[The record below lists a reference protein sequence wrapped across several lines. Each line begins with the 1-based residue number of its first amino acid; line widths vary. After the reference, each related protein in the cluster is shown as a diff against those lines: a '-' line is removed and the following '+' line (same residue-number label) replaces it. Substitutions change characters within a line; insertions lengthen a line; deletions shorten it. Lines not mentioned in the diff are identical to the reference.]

1 MAKQPYRMTKLS
13 EIRPYDRNPRI
24 IPQAAV
30 DAVARS
36 IQAFGF
42 RAPIVVDANGVILA
56 GHTRYK
62 AAQQLGLDTV
72 PVVWQSDITDI
83 QARGYRIADN
93 KVAEIATWD
102 RDALDDEVRELA
114 EIADA
119 DLDALGLAD
128 WELDRILHDCDV
140 PPGAES
146 EGREEAVR
154 SGATEDARSI
164 APHKAAL
171 LEDAPP
177 SEAAYAESVSSGS
190 PLKYFSS
197 AKGLIYEPDP
207 SKAPEDALDCVAT
220 ERYHAFINELDHAR
234 GLSDSER
241 EFLRISATR
250 FYEFDYTKIAN
261 YYACAGSAMQAAMR
275 RLALVI
281 VDFDEAIRI
290 GLVECENK
298 IAGLLDKG
306 GEG

>member
-13 EIRPYDRNPRI
+13 EIRPYEKNPRI

-42 RAPIVVDANGVILA
+42 RAPIVVDAEGVILA

-72 PVVWQSDITDI
+72 PVVWQSDITGI

-128 WELDRILHDCDV
+128 WEIQRILGQSGTV
-140 PPGAES
+140 EEIFNGVEGGRNSLPPRENARPNANGPAPNAPDGGFIFDAGPDES
-146 EGREEAVR
+146 K
-154 SGATEDARSI
+154 SQDARFRLSI
-164 APHKAAL
+164 IFEKKK
-171 LEDAPP
+171 D
-177 SEAAYAESVSSGS
+177 
-190 PLKYFSS
+190 
-197 AKGLIYEPDP
+197 
-207 SKAPEDALDCVAT
+207 LD
-220 ERYHAFINELDHAR
+220 
-234 GLSDSER
+234 
-241 EFLRISATR
+241 EFLDNNRA
-250 FYEFDYTKIAN
+250 E
-261 YYACAGSAMQAAMR
+261 
-275 RLALVI
+275 
-281 VDFDEAIRI
+281 
-290 GLVECENK
+290 LVEKFGCN
-298 IAGLLDKG
+298 ITVGAV
-306 GEG
+306 

>member
-42 RAPIVVDANGVILA
+42 CAPIVVDANGVILA

-119 DLDALGLAD
+119 DLDALGLAS
-128 WELDRILHDCDV
+128 WELERIMADATPEVALE
-140 PPGAES
+140 PGGQNQAQKYASRATSPAFGEAPNESNEIGPYSPVKINDNSITICYAE
-146 EGREEAVR
+146 
-154 SGATEDARSI
+154 EDL
-164 APHKAAL
+164 PELAAL
-171 LEDAPP
+171 
-177 SEAAYAESVSSGS
+177 
-190 PLKYFSS
+190 
-197 AKGLIYEPDP
+197 
-207 SKAPEDALDCVAT
+207 
-220 ERYHAFINELDHAR
+220 
-234 GLSDSER
+234 
-241 EFLRISATR
+241 LRISADRISGLKTVH
-250 FYEFDYTKIAN
+250 FDRLN
-261 YYACAGSAMQAAMR
+261 ELQAR
-275 RLALVI
+275 
-281 VDFDEAIRI
+281 EPQ
-290 GLVECENK
+290 K
-298 IAGLLDKG
+298 
-306 GEG
+306 

>member
-1 MAKQPYRMTKLS
+1 MAKQPYRMTKLA
-13 EIRPYDRNPRI
+13 EIRPYEKNPRI

-102 RDALDDEVRELA
+102 RDALDVEVRELA

-128 WELDRILHDCDV
+128 WELDRILHDSGEV
-140 PPGAES
+140 MPEQSG
-146 EGREEAVR
+146 EATQP
-154 SGATEDARSI
+154 GATENARSI

-171 LEDAPP
+171 LEDAP
-177 SEAAYAESVSSGS
+177 SSTAAY
-190 PLKYFSS
+190 
-197 AKGLIYEPDP
+197 
-207 SKAPEDALDCVAT
+207 
-220 ERYHAFINELDHAR
+220 
-234 GLSDSER
+234 
-241 EFLRISATR
+241 
-250 FYEFDYTKIAN
+250 
-261 YYACAGSAMQAAMR
+261 
-275 RLALVI
+275 
-281 VDFDEAIRI
+281 
-290 GLVECENK
+290 
-298 IAGLLDKG
+298 
-306 GEG
+306 

>member
-42 RAPIVVDANGVILA
+42 RAPIVVDADGVILA

-93 KVAEIATWD
+93 KVAEISTWD

-119 DLDALGLAD
+119 DLDALGLAS
-128 WELDRILHDCDV
+128 WELERIMADATPEVAPEPAIQTAGSFSQAGSPSPV
-140 PPGAES
+140 PSTSGTAPRPSGCTQQPKMNDLFITICYNSAES
-146 EGREEAVR
+146 EQ
-154 SGATEDARSI
+154 
-164 APHKAAL
+164 L
-171 LEDAPP
+171 
-177 SEAAYAESVSSGS
+177 
-190 PLKYFSS
+190 
-197 AKGLIYEPDP
+197 
-207 SKAPEDALDCVAT
+207 
-220 ERYHAFINELDHAR
+220 
-234 GLSDSER
+234 
-241 EFLRISATR
+241 
-250 FYEFDYTKIAN
+250 
-261 YYACAGSAMQAAMR
+261 
-275 RLALVI
+275 
-281 VDFDEAIRI
+281 
-290 GLVECENK
+290 
-298 IAGLLDKG
+298 AGLLRIPAEALAKRKYYPFDELVKAQGEKG
-306 GEG
+306 